1 MKVLRQKEVRMAG
14 ITGRFLRINLSTGE
28 IRSESIDEQVAMDF
42 IGGRGFGISYL
53 YRELAPDI
61 DPLSEHNKLLLLN
74 GVLGGTAAQS
84 VSRWL
89 VYTKSPLTGALARS
103 CAGADFGA
111 WLKFAGYD
119 FIIVE
124 GKAERPVYVHLTRD
138 NCQIHDAGD
147 LWGKNTKETQEWLS
161 QRYGINTRAACIGPA
176 AERLVRYAAIVT
188 GRRTA
193 GRCGTGTVMGSKNL
207 KAIAI
212 NAERNIQLHDPVA
225 FQQLVKEQIDAYKAN
240 KGYLHHEEYGT
251 TTTQDVTNDLGIFP
265 VQNYRYGRINDCEK
279 IVGEEYKRK
288 FRVGQF
294 GCYSCMAKCGM
305 AHSVTSGPYAGA
317 HSEGPEYETIWAFT
331 GPIESTNIEA
341 TIAADQLCDDLGLD
355 TISTGNCIGFA
366 FELYEKGIL
375 NKGDTDGLE
384 LTYGN
389 HSAMIALIKK
399 IASREGIGDI
409 LAEGSM
415 RAAATIGKGAEA
427 YAMHVKGLEMP
438 AYAPRGAKSQG
449 FNYVTSNIGASHNYG
464 YARQE
469 VFGAVIPREVDRF
482 AEEENADIVVYNQ
495 NHTAFKEVGVVCEFT
510 GGWGWFPEIFGKML
524 AAATG
529 VEQFADIDYLERVGE
544 RIVNL
549 ERVFNVR
556 EGFNREQD
564 TLPRRIRSEPLL
576 TRGAPGDGQ
585 MVRNLD
591 KFLDRYYQIR
601 GWTKEGVP
609 SSQKLNELGLG
620 YVLND
625 IKR

>member
-1 MKVLRQKEVRMAG
+1 MIK
-14 ITGRFLRINLSTGE
+14 
-28 IRSESIDEQVAMDF
+28 
-42 IGGRGFGISYL
+42 
-53 YRELAPDI
+53 
-61 DPLSEHNKLLLLN
+61 
-74 GVLGGTAAQS
+74 
-84 VSRWL
+84 
-89 VYTKSPLTGALARS
+89 
-103 CAGADFGA
+103 
-111 WLKFAGYD
+111 
-119 FIIVE
+119 
-124 GKAERPVYVHLTRD
+124 
-138 NCQIHDAGD
+138 
-147 LWGKNTKETQEWLS
+147 
-161 QRYGINTRAACIGPA
+161 
-176 AERLVRYAAIVT
+176 
-188 GRRTA
+188 
-193 GRCGTGTVMGSKNL
+193 
-207 KAIAI
+207 
-212 NAERNIQLHDPVA
+212 
-225 FQQLVKEQIDAYKAN
+225 
-240 KGYLHHEEYGT
+240 
-251 TTTQDVTNDLGIFP
+251 
-265 VQNYRYGRINDCEK
+265 
-279 IVGEEYKRK
+279 
-288 FRVGQF
+288 
-294 GCYSCMAKCGM
+294 
-305 AHSVTSGPYAGA
+305 
-317 HSEGPEYETIWAFT
+317 
-331 GPIESTNIEA
+331 STNIEA

-409 LAEGSM
+409 LAEGSK

-529 VEQFADIDYLERVGE
+529 VEQFADIDYLKRVGE

-556 EGFNREQD
+556 EDFNRKQD

-576 TRGAPGDGQ
+576 TRGAPGDGK
-585 MVRNLD
+585 MVGNLD